1 MSPHTHLH
9 RPSMPFYATSFSPLV
24 ATFFTIQDTR
34 DAHKRCPAFHQVP
47 VGEDRLFSSERTIT
61 TMITNSGS
69 CLKTIRVLA
78 TVVSSGLVTR
88 WWVVRWW
95 RNGGD
100 YVHAVPLTL
109 PQLSHR
115 HLVHADWLSD
125 LFRVIS
131 FGRGSSTWTAC
142 PLIHGTHVSGHV
154 ILQGLDS
161 FLLVRLPE
169 TADVYLRVQGLST
182 HQNPASVLL
191 GICGM
196 TISFFQPYN
205 SKMLVI
211 VLFKDSP
218 SIFQTFNKK

>member
-34 DAHKRCPAFHQVP
+34 DAHKRCPAFRQVP
-47 VGEDRLFSSERTIT
+47 VGEDRLFSLERTIT

-69 CLKTIRVLA
+69 CLKMIRVLA

-131 FGRGSSTWTAC
+131 FGRGSSTGTAC
-142 PLIHGTHVSGHV
+142 PLIRGARSVCQRPCNTART
-154 ILQGLDS
+154 
-161 FLLVRLPE
+161 RLIPF
-169 TADVYLRVQGLST
+169 G
-182 HQNPASVLL
+182 
-191 GICGM
+191 
-196 TISFFQPYN
+196 
-205 SKMLVI
+205 
-211 VLFKDSP
+211 
-218 SIFQTFNKK
+218 